1 MRFILFILLT
11 SCGSSQYLDST
22 HAVVVYK
29 TKKNYNHQVA
39 VTLNTDKTTVISYP
53 DPSDIRSFKPY
64 PIHLRSKYLLDQR
77 GIDSN
82 VAFLKLSYRQY
93 SKLKVAPEPNFI
105 LSNLILDNDPILEFH
120 IIEKYPPNSDVK
132 QLLNQRIVNG
142 VLK

>member
-1 MRFILFILLT
+1 MRFILLMLLT
-11 SCGSSQYLDST
+11 SCGSSQYVNSS
-22 HAVVVYK
+22 HAIVVYK
-29 TKKNYNHQVA
+29 TKKNYNHNVA
-39 VTLNTDKTTVISYP
+39 VTLNTDKTSIINYP
-53 DPSDIRSFKPY
+53 DPSDIRSFRPY
-64 PIHLRSKYLLDQR
+64 PIQLKSKYLLDQR

-93 SKLKVAPEPNFI
+93 SKLKVVPEPYFI

-120 IIEKYPPNSDVK
+120 VINQYPPNSNVK

>member
-1 MRFILFILLT
+1 MRFILLILLT
-11 SCGSSQYLDST
+11 SCGSSQYVNSS
-22 HAVVVYK
+22 HAIVVYK
-29 TKKNYNHQVA
+29 TKKNYNHNVA
-39 VTLNTDKTTVISYP
+39 VTLNTDKTSIINYP
-53 DPSDIRSFKPY
+53 DPSDIRSFRPY
-64 PIHLRSKYLLDQR
+64 PIQLKSKYLLDQR

-93 SKLKVAPEPNFI
+93 SKLKVVPEPYFI

-120 IIEKYPPNSDVK
+120 VINQYPPNSNVK

>member
-11 SCGSSQYLDST
+11 SCGSSQYLDSSRSI
-22 HAVVVYK
+22 VVYK
-29 TKKNYNHQVA
+29 TNKNYYRQVA
-39 VTLNTDKTTVISYP
+39 VTLNTDKTRVISYP
-53 DPSDIRSFKPY
+53 DPSDIRSFRPY
-64 PIHLRSKYLLDQR
+64 PIRLKSQYLLDQR

>member
-1 MRFILFILLT
+1 MRFILLILLT
-11 SCGSSQYLDST
+11 SCGSSQYVNSS
-22 HAVVVYK
+22 HAIVVYK
-29 TKKNYNHQVA
+29 TKKNYNHIVA
-39 VTLNTDKTTVISYP
+39 VTLNTDKTSIINYP
-53 DPSDIRSFKPY
+53 DPSDIRSFRPY
-64 PIHLRSKYLLDQR
+64 PIQLKSKYLLDQR

-93 SKLKVAPEPNFI
+93 SKLKVVPEPYFI

-120 IIEKYPPNSDVK
+120 VINQYPPNSNVK

>member
-29 TKKNYNHQVA
+29 TKKNYNRQVA

-53 DPSDIRSFKPY
+53 DPSDIRLFRPY

-105 LSNLILDNDPILEFH
+105 LSNLILDNNPILEFH

>member
-1 MRFILFILLT
+1 MRFILLILLT
-11 SCGSSQYLDST
+11 SCGSSQYINSS
-22 HAVVVYK
+22 HAIVVYK
-29 TKKNYNHQVA
+29 TKKNYNHNVA
-39 VTLNTDKTTVISYP
+39 VTLNTDKTSIINYP
-53 DPSDIRSFKPY
+53 DPSDIRSFRPY
-64 PIHLRSKYLLDQR
+64 PIQLKSRYLLDQR

-93 SKLKVAPEPNFI
+93 SKLKVVPEPNFI

-120 IIEKYPPNSDVK
+120 LINQYPPNSNVK

>member
-11 SCGSSQYLDST
+11 SCGNSQYLDST

-29 TKKNYNHQVA
+29 TKKNYNRQVA

-53 DPSDIRSFKPY
+53 DPSDIRSFRPY
-64 PIHLRSKYLLDQR
+64 PIHLKSKYLLDQR

-105 LSNLILDNDPILEFH
+105 LSDLILDNNPILEFH

>member
-29 TKKNYNHQVA
+29 TKKNYNRQVA

-53 DPSDIRSFKPY
+53 DPSDIRSFRPY

-105 LSNLILDNDPILEFH
+105 LSNLILDNNPILEFH
-120 IIEKYPPNSDVK
+120 IIEKYLPNSDVK

>member
-1 MRFILFILLT
+1 MT

-29 TKKNYNHQVA
+29 TKKNYNRQVA

-53 DPSDIRSFKPY
+53 DPSDIRLFRPY

-105 LSNLILDNDPILEFH
+105 LSNLILDNNPILEFH

>member
-1 MRFILFILLT
+1 MT
-11 SCGSSQYLDST
+11 SCGSSQYLDSSR
-22 HAVVVYK
+22 AIVVYK
-29 TKKNYNHQVA
+29 TNKNYNRQVA
-39 VTLNTDKTTVISYP
+39 VTLNTDKTMVISYP
-53 DPSDIRSFKPY
+53 DPSDIRSFRPY
-64 PIHLRSKYLLDQR
+64 PIHLKSKYLLDQR

-120 IIEKYPPNSDVK
+120 IIKKYPPNSDVK

>member
-1 MRFILFILLT
+1 
-11 SCGSSQYLDST
+11 
-22 HAVVVYK
+22 VVYK
-29 TKKNYNHQVA
+29 TNKNYNRQVA
-39 VTLNTDKTTVISYP
+39 VTLNTDKTMVISYP
-53 DPSDIRSFKPY
+53 DPSDISSFRPY
-64 PIHLRSKYLLDQR
+64 PIHLKSQYLLDQR

>member
-1 MRFILFILLT
+1 MT
-11 SCGSSQYLDST
+11 SCGSSQYLDSSR
-22 HAVVVYK
+22 AIVVYK
-29 TKKNYNHQVA
+29 TNKNYNRQVA
-39 VTLNTDKTTVISYP
+39 VTLNTDKTMVISYP
-53 DPSDIRSFKPY
+53 DPSDIRSFRPY
-64 PIHLRSKYLLDQR
+64 PIHLKSQYLLDQR

>member
-1 MRFILFILLT
+1 MRFILLILLT
-11 SCGSSQYLDST
+11 SCGSSQYVNSS
-22 HAVVVYK
+22 HAIVVYK
-29 TKKNYNHQVA
+29 TKKNYNHKVA
-39 VTLNTDKTTVISYP
+39 VTLNTDKTSIINYP
-53 DPSDIRSFKPY
+53 DPSDIISFRPY
-64 PIHLRSKYLLDQR
+64 PIQLKSKYLLDQR

-93 SKLKVAPEPNFI
+93 SKLKVVPEPNFI

-120 IIEKYPPNSDVK
+120 VINQYPPNSNVK

>member
-1 MRFILFILLT
+1 MRFILLILLT
-11 SCGSSQYLDST
+11 SCGSSQYVNSS
-22 HAVVVYK
+22 HAIVVYK
-29 TKKNYNHQVA
+29 TKKNYNHNVA
-39 VTLNTDKTTVISYP
+39 VTLNTDKTSIINYP
-53 DPSDIRSFKPY
+53 DPSDIRSFRPY
-64 PIHLRSKYLLDQR
+64 PIQLKSRYLLDQR

-93 SKLKVAPEPNFI
+93 SKLKVVPEPNFI

-120 IIEKYPPNSDVK
+120 LINQYPPNSNVK

>member
-11 SCGSSQYLDST
+11 SCGSSQYLDSS
-22 HAVVVYK
+22 HAIVVYK
-29 TKKNYNHQVA
+29 TNKNYNHQVA
-39 VTLNTDKTTVISYP
+39 VTLNTDKTMVISYP
-53 DPSDIRSFKPY
+53 DPSDIRSFRPY
-64 PIHLRSKYLLDQR
+64 PIHLKSKYLLDQR

>member
-29 TKKNYNHQVA
+29 TKKNYNRQVA
-39 VTLNTDKTTVISYP
+39 VTLNTDKSTVISYP
-53 DPSDIRSFKPY
+53 DPSDIRSFRPY
-64 PIHLRSKYLLDQR
+64 PIQLRSKYLLDQR

-105 LSNLILDNDPILEFH
+105 LSNLILDNNPILEFH

>member
-1 MRFILFILLT
+1 MRFILLILLT
-11 SCGSSQYLDST
+11 SCGSSQYVNSS
-22 HAVVVYK
+22 HAIVVYK
-29 TKKNYNHQVA
+29 TKKNYNHNVA
-39 VTLNTDKTTVISYP
+39 VTLNTDKTSIINYP
-53 DPSDIRSFKPY
+53 DPSDIRSFRPY
-64 PIHLRSKYLLDQR
+64 PIKLKSKYLLDQR

-93 SKLKVAPEPNFI
+93 SKLKVVPEPNFI

-120 IIEKYPPNSDVK
+120 VINQYPPNSNVK

>member
-29 TKKNYNHQVA
+29 TKNNYNRQVA

-53 DPSDIRSFKPY
+53 DPSDIRSFRPY
-64 PIHLRSKYLLDQR
+64 PIHLKSKYLLDQR

-105 LSNLILDNDPILEFH
+105 LSNLILDNNPILEFH